1 MDGEA
6 GRLYYRGYPV
16 ETLARGTF
24 TEAAHL
30 LLSLVALTWFP
41 IVHGRTFLRAVG
53 LDPSHPGFAEQR
65 RRHITTLLLGALRER
80 AAAGAPASPSTW
92 S

>member
-1 MDGEA
+1 
-6 GRLYYRGYPV
+6 
-16 ETLARGTF
+16 
-24 TEAAHL
+24 L

-41 IVHGRTFLRAVG
+41 IVHDRTFLRAVG
-53 LDPSHPGFAEQR
+53 LDPSQSDFAEQR

-80 AAAGAPASPSTW
+80 SGAHTPASPSTW